1 MGYYNIISHINN
13 RKDIMQYYILQK
25 LSEDSICSVDK
36 VRKPID
42 TFDEAVKKVNALK
55 TLDDDATTY
64 IITQQVGIDD
74 KE

>member
-1 MGYYNIISHINN
+1 MTKIADEFY
-13 RKDIMQYYILQK
+13 
-25 LSEDSICSVDK
+25 SVDK
-36 VRKPID
+36 VRKPIA
-42 TFDEAVKKVNALK
+42 TFDEAVQKVKALK

>member
-1 MGYYNIISHINN
+1 
-13 RKDIMQYYILQK
+13 MQYYIMTK
-25 LSEDSICSVDK
+25 IADEFYSVDK
-36 VRKPID
+36 VRKPIA
-42 TFDEAVKKVNALK
+42 TFNEAVQKVKALK

>member
-1 MGYYNIISHINN
+1 
-13 RKDIMQYYILQK
+13 MQYYIMTK
-25 LSEDSICSVDK
+25 IADEFYSVDK
-36 VRKPID
+36 VRKPIA
-42 TFDEAVKKVNALK
+42 TFDEAVQKVKALK

>member
-1 MGYYNIISHINN
+1 MKGYT
-13 RKDIMQYYILQK
+13 MQYYILQK
-25 LSEDSICSVDK
+25 LNEDYFSVEK
-36 VRKPID
+36 VRKPIN

>member
-1 MGYYNIISHINN
+1 
-13 RKDIMQYYILQK
+13 MQYYILQK
-25 LSEDSICSVDK
+25 LNDDYFSVEK
-36 VRKPID
+36 VRKPIN

>member
-1 MGYYNIISHINN
+1 MGYYNIIPHINN

-25 LSEDSICSVDK
+25 LNEDYFSVEK
-36 VRKPID
+36 VRKPIN

-74 KE
+74 KR

>member
-13 RKDIMQYYILQK
+13 RKDIMQYYIMTK
-25 LSEDSICSVDK
+25 IADEFYSVEK
-36 VRKPID
+36 VRKPIN

-74 KE
+74 KR

>member
-25 LSEDSICSVDK
+25 LNEDYFSVEK
-36 VRKPID
+36 VRKPIN

>member
-1 MGYYNIISHINN
+1 
-13 RKDIMQYYILQK
+13 MQYYIMTK
-25 LSEDSICSVDK
+25 IADEFYSVDK
-36 VRKPID
+36 VRKPIN

-55 TLDDDATTY
+55 TLDDESTTY

>member
-1 MGYYNIISHINN
+1 
-13 RKDIMQYYILQK
+13 MQYYILQK
-25 LSEDSICSVDK
+25 LNEDYFSVEK
-36 VRKPID
+36 VRKPIN
-42 TFDEAVKKVNALK
+42 TFDEAVRKVNALK

>member
-1 MGYYNIISHINN
+1 
-13 RKDIMQYYILQK
+13 MQYYIMTK
-25 LSEDSICSVDK
+25 IADEFYSVEK
-36 VRKPID
+36 VRKPIN

-74 KE
+74 KR

>member
-1 MGYYNIISHINN
+1 
-13 RKDIMQYYILQK
+13 MQYYILQK
-25 LSEDSICSVDK
+25 LNEDYFSVEK
-36 VRKPID
+36 VRKPIN

>member
-13 RKDIMQYYILQK
+13 RKDIMQYYIMTK
-25 LSEDSICSVDK
+25 IADEFYSVDK
-36 VRKPID
+36 VRKPIA
-42 TFDEAVKKVNALK
+42 TFDEAVQKVKALK

>member
-36 VRKPID
+36 VRKPIA
-42 TFDEAVKKVNALK
+42 TFNEAVAKIKALK
-55 TLDDDATTY
+55 TLDDEATTY
-64 IITQQVGIDD
+64 IIAQQVGFND

>member
-25 LSEDSICSVDK
+25 LNEDYFSVEK
-36 VRKPID
+36 VRKPIN

-74 KE
+74 KK